1 MKSGPLEG
9 PPSLSPTQNIF
20 SISPNKK
27 LLLLMAL
34 DEHRDS
40 KVSYPRT

>member
-20 SISPNKK
+20 SISPNKNFN
-27 LLLLMAL
+27 
-34 DEHRDS
+34 
-40 KVSYPRT
+40 YCY